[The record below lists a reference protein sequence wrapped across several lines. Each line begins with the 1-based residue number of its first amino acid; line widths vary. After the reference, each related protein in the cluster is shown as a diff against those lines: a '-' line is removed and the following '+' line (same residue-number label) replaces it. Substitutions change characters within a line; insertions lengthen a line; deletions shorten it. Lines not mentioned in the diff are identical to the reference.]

1 MTGGIQTPYQ
11 MIKGDK
17 KSKKTYIPPAEEL
30 GPSPSPAPAPAVTEE
45 QIFAKD
51 ATKRKTKKKGRS
63 AQIFAGRLN
72 QQILNFGLKKKVGE

>member
-30 GPSPSPAPAPAVTEE
+30 GPSPAPAPAVTEE

-51 ATKRKTKKKGRS
+51 VTKRKTKKKGRS

-72 QQILNFGLKKKVGE
+72 QQILNFGLKTKVGE